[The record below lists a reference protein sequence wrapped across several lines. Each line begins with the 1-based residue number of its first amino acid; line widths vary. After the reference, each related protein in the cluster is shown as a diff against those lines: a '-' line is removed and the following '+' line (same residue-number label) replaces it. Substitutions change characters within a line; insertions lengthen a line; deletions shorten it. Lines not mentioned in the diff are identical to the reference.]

1 MGSRG
6 SGSVYTEY
14 SLDELDY
21 GKGGYPLVEGRED
34 EEILSEVFLQ
44 FKVLEQSFSFPWKRG
59 VGFMYP
65 FKCLFLCLGSREGE
79 NFKNIPNNKGMVV
92 GE

>member
-44 FKVLEQSFSFPWKRG
+44 FNMLQGLFSFP
-59 VGFMYP
+59 
-65 FKCLFLCLGSREGE
+65 
-79 NFKNIPNNKGMVV
+79 
-92 GE
+92 